1 MPLLPGGRIPVVTS
15 VVDGVP
21 AYADEA
27 AAAAR
32 IALMPKAR
40 LARRDVAGG
49 AEWLNMWSPVA
60 RVDQTRQR

>member
-32 IALMPKAR
+32 IALLPKA
-40 LARRDVAGG
+40 LVGRRDAAGG
-49 AEWLNMWSPVA
+49 AEWMNM
-60 RVDQTRQR
+60 